1 LRAFGHDLDTIFGDA
16 GPGLRRFSRQ
26 GEFTIVG
33 RDLGPHPATGSAGLE
48 SGAAGFRTDYTLTT
62 TSPMTTTSSWTSR
75 SYWPAKGFAA
85 LFDYAA
91 LSHRRAVAVLVL
103 ISLLAFLPG
112 FVQIPPV
119 DRDEAYFAQATK
131 QMIETGD
138 YVDIRYQDDVRYRK
152 PVGIYWLQAAVVN
165 TADELGLPNALTTI
179 WLYRIPSLLGAIGA
193 VLATYWC
200 ALAFVSRRGAVLSA
214 VMMAVSTILGVEA
227 RLAKTDAVLLFTI
240 VVAMSVLARVY
251 LAPFRGERGP
261 GLWLLA
267 AFWSALA
274 AGILIKGPLILMVV
288 GLAAVTLS
296 VLDRSARWLLA
307 LRPLPGIAW
316 LFLLVLPW
324 FIAIFAR
331 VGTQFLVAS
340 VGEDMLA
347 KVASA
352 QDTHGAPP
360 GLYVILFFAT
370 FFPASM
376 LAGLAAPAVWA
387 VRREPAARFL
397 LAWLVPSWIVFELVV
412 TKLPHY
418 VLPLYPAIAIL
429 IAGAVETK
437 VLSRRPWMV
446 RGTMWWFLVPVIMSI
461 VGVVAAIV
469 VERDLAL
476 LAWPFFAGAI
486 VCGLFAWQLYDDDG
500 AERAFMRAAE
510 ASVLMAFGMYAV
522 VLPSLTPAFPSVELT
537 QVLQDSGCRDPVAA
551 STAYQEPSLV
561 FLAGTKTRFTDAD
574 GAADF
579 LRGGACRFAFV
590 DAPQEREFALR
601 AEAIGLRYTRGPRI
615 AGYNIAVG
623 KPVAIAVFQSAGA
636 P

>member
-1 LRAFGHDLDTIFGDA
+1 
-16 GPGLRRFSRQ
+16 
-26 GEFTIVG
+26 
-33 RDLGPHPATGSAGLE
+33 
-48 SGAAGFRTDYTLTT
+48 
-62 TSPMTTTSSWTSR
+62 MTTTSSWTSR

-91 LSHRRAVAVLVL
+91 ISHRRAAAMLVL

-112 FVQIPPV
+112 FFQIPPV

-152 PVGIYWLQAAVVN
+152 PVGIYWLQAAAVN
-165 TADELGLPNALTTI
+165 TARVLGLPNALTTI
-179 WLYRIPSLLGAIGA
+179 WLYRVPSLLGAIGA
-193 VLATYWC
+193 VLTTYWC
-200 ALAFVSRRGAVLSA
+200 ALAFVSRRGAVLSGL
-214 VMMAVSTILGVEA
+214 MMAVSTILGVEA

-251 LAPFRGERGP
+251 LAPHRGIKRP
-261 GLWLLA
+261 GIWLLA

-274 AGILIKGPLILMVV
+274 VGILIKGPLILMVV
-288 GLAAVTLS
+288 GLAAATLS

-331 VGTQFLVAS
+331 VGSQFLVAS

-352 QDTHGAPP
+352 QETHGAPP

-437 VLSRRPWMV
+437 VLSRRLWMV
-446 RGTMWWFLVPVIMSI
+446 RGIMWWFLVPAILSI
-461 VGVVAAIV
+461 IAIVAAV
-469 VERDLAL
+469 VIDRDLVL

-486 VCGLFAWQLYDDDG
+486 VCGLFAWQLYDVDG

-522 VLPSLTPAFPSVELT
+522 VLPSLTPAFPSVELA
-537 QVLQDSGCRDPVAA
+537 QVLRESGCPDPVAA

-579 LRGGACRFAFV
+579 LQGGGCRFAFV

-615 AGYNIAVG
+615 DGYNIAVG